1 MFGNYTRFGLPDDD
15 KEWKLTY
22 EKNQR
27 STNSGNIAIR
37 QCLKC
42 YKVYKG
48 SQPICPYCGNDNGKT
63 REQIKQEE
71 KAELERIEKIQK
83 YQRKNEIWQCQT
95 IGELINYAK
104 SKGYKNPSG
113 WAYYIIQARKK
124 KARKH

>member
-1 MFGNYTRFGLPDDD
+1 MPDDD

-22 EKNQR
+22 EKQKRNN
-27 STNSGNIAIR
+27 NSDAIAVR